1 MNVYLLLLLEMLISV
16 AASMVVLRALTTPLL
31 RTLEHI
37 CPDEQSASF
46 WLSYTRV
53 MLVIAPLILVLVM
66 DSFSRYD
73 NPLDSLRLTL
83 LAALGGLLVG
93 MHLLGRQLG
102 RFIHTPVAPES
113 GK

>member
-1 MNVYLLLLLEMLISV
+1 MNAYLLLLLEMLISIAV
-16 AASMVVLRALTTPLL
+16 SMVVLRALTTPLL

-46 WLSYTRV
+46 WHIYTRV
-53 MLVIAPLILVLVM
+53 MLVIAPLILVLVT
-66 DSFSRYD
+66 DAFSRYGD
-73 NPLDSLRLTL
+73 PLDSLRMTV

-93 MHLLGRQLG
+93 MHLLGRRLG
-102 RFIHTPVAPES
+102 RFIRPPEATGS

>member
-1 MNVYLLLLLEMLISV
+1 MNAYLQLLLEMLISV
-16 AASMVVLRALTTPLL
+16 AASMIVLRTLTIPLL

-37 CPDEQSASF
+37 CPDEPSASF

-66 DSFSRYD
+66 DSFSRYG
-73 NPLDSLRLTL
+73 NPLDSMRMTV

-93 MHLLGRQLG
+93 MHLLGRMLG
-102 RFIHTPVAPES
+102 RFIRAPQAMES